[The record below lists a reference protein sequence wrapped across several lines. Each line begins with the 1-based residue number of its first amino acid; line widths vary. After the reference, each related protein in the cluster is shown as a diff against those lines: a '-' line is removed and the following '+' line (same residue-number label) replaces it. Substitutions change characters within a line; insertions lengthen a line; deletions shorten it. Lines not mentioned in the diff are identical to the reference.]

1 MTDHH
6 RIAMCSIIVIAILFS
21 NGTAIAQPEEGSEL
35 DVFLQE
41 ILPFDEPLSIQVDG
55 VSVSALPMRV
65 RVANQASPLAYSLDF
80 RRQPEYGQTWNSVNG
95 SGEQSSLSR
104 ANIRSLAGAMLIAR
118 GGSPS
123 GAEPVGAESDVE
135 YAARQVAIWSLSSL
149 LKIDSSSVPNEA
161 LRSRATEWVAFVDA
175 ARDRVVVPLQPGSYG
190 VDLLIRDTTASEVSL
205 GIALRL
211 DPNTGLDLPAEVD
224 LYLDGS
230 RVAVRTAHRA
240 RVTQIDGGGYRA
252 DSPIPIKGGDN
263 ELAEV
268 TMTRNTKVVDAEA
281 VWVNVNLTPGL
292 PLLSSD
298 GGPPLVTAETSKVS
312 LSASAELNPD
322 SYTGP
327 TQLVEKA
334 GTAVLTWLPAPLTWV
349 VLLSALYILSRVGRV
364 IDFALGRVG
373 SRGSGALDWLRRY
386 RLEHKIKKYRDIN
399 G

>member
-1 MTDHH
+1 VTDHH

-175 ARDRVVVPLQPGSYG
+175 ARDRVVVPLQPGSY
-190 VDLLIRDTTASEVSL
+190 
-205 GIALRL
+205 
-211 DPNTGLDLPAEVD
+211 
-224 LYLDGS
+224 
-230 RVAVRTAHRA
+230 
-240 RVTQIDGGGYRA
+240 
-252 DSPIPIKGGDN
+252 
-263 ELAEV
+263 
-268 TMTRNTKVVDAEA
+268 
-281 VWVNVNLTPGL
+281 
-292 PLLSSD
+292 
-298 GGPPLVTAETSKVS
+298 
-312 LSASAELNPD
+312 
-322 SYTGP
+322 
-327 TQLVEKA
+327 
-334 GTAVLTWLPAPLTWV
+334 
-349 VLLSALYILSRVGRV
+349 
-364 IDFALGRVG
+364 
-373 SRGSGALDWLRRY
+373 
-386 RLEHKIKKYRDIN
+386 
-399 G
+399 